1 MNIKFLFSKKIICGV
16 GGAATKILFAYTL
29 LSLEE
34 ELGSVAK
41 TCFECCL
48 L

>member
-1 MNIKFLFSKKIICGV
+1 MNIKFLLKKKTTR
-16 GGAATKILFAYTL
+16 GGTGTNILFAYSL

-41 TCFECCL
+41 TCF
-48 L
+48 